1 LEPAHPRL
9 IDMQTFILKGP
20 KAPEFGIW
28 LLQAI
33 GKGGYTQLE
42 ELTTHPVLI
51 RLYIGAL
58 PSRFESEARTI
69 LSELAIRYGVQV
81 ASDNIALYGP
91 LHLA

>member
-1 LEPAHPRL
+1 
-9 IDMQTFILKGP
+9 MQTFILKGQ

-33 GKGGYTQLE
+33 GKAAFTQLE

-51 RLYIGAL
+51 RLYIGPL
-58 PSRFESEARTI
+58 SSRFESEAKAI

-81 ASDNIALYGP
+81 ASDNTALYGP
-91 LHLA
+91 LHVA